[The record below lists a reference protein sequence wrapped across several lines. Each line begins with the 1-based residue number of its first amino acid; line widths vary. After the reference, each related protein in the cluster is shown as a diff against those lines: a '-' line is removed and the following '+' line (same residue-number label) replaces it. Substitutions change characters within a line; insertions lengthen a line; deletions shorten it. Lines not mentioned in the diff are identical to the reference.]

1 MAHLY
6 IVARLRGEVANGCHG
21 GDARSLVAVHSRYPV
36 VHPPV
41 GKNNGVCRHTGVFTG
56 GCVATSK
63 GRWLCEKLMCLLTIR
78 RENVQVSS
86 MHKVMRKNIRVG
98 SIARARWPCN
108 ANQGRVVVYESCNE
122 R

>member
-1 MAHLY
+1 MVHLY
-6 IVARLRGEVANGCHG
+6 IVARLRGEVADGCHG
-21 GDARSLVAVHSRYPV
+21 GDARSLVAVYSRYPV

-41 GKNNGVCRHTGVFTG
+41 GKNNGVCRHTGVFSR
-56 GCVATSK
+56 GCVATGAK
-63 GRWLCEKLMCLLTIR
+63 GVLTIR
-78 RENVQVSS
+78 RKNVQVSS

-108 ANQGRVVVYESCNE
+108 ANQGRIVVYESCNE